1 VRVNRQP
8 CEGAH
13 DVNPQHRKTAKNK
26 NKYKAAIRTTGSLIS
41 SKHHNKLSYAT
52 LRKKRLVKYLH
63 IKAIDS
69 PENRKIKTEIR
80 GHTGGRKRHQAAA
93 APSLPPSRDERKTGI
108 PMGPT
113 GPMGF
118 PWEWEWE
125 SELDGNGDGNGND
138 STGMG
143 GNGNRTVPVK
153 R

>member
-1 VRVNRQP
+1 MGERFGRLGYALIYTP
-8 CEGAH
+8 FAH
-13 DVNPQHRKTAKNK
+13 VHSRSLTYTHAHTSSRLLNETAPRH
-26 NKYKAAIRTTGSLIS
+26 AAVLCCG
-41 SKHHNKLSYAT
+41 
-52 LRKKRLVKYLH
+52 
-63 IKAIDS
+63 
-69 PENRKIKTEIR
+69 
-80 GHTGGRKRHQAAA
+80 
-93 APSLPPSRDERKTGI
+93 RDERKTGI

-125 SELDGNGDGNGND
+125 SELDGNGDGDGNGND

>member
-1 VRVNRQP
+1 MNVP
-8 CEGAH
+8 H
-13 DVNPQHRKTAKNK
+13 DVLLA
-26 NKYKAAIRTTGSLIS
+26 SF
-41 SKHHNKLSYAT
+41 
-52 LRKKRLVKYLH
+52 
-63 IKAIDS
+63 
-69 PENRKIKTEIR
+69 
-80 GHTGGRKRHQAAA
+80 
-93 APSLPPSRDERKTGI
+93 RDERKTGI